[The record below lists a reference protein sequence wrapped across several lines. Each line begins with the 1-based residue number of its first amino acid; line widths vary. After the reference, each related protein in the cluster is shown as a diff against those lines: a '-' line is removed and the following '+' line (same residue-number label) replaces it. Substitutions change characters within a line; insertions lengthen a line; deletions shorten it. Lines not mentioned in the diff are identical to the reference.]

1 MQALRLD
8 SPEARSSACKFNT
21 NAAPAMLRMLL
32 TAAMAL
38 RASRSTTWPS
48 ASSLK
53 VNLSGRT
60 PDCSMRGRVMEKLRQ
75 QQGSKR

>member
-1 MQALRLD
+1 
-8 SPEARSSACKFNT
+8 
-21 NAAPAMLRMLL
+21 MLRMLL

-75 QQGSKR
+75 QQRSKG